1 MTHALSAIPSC
12 AEGTY
17 SVGVM
22 KTKRSH
28 NSGIPASS
36 TAPAAAFVAEQTQIS
51 KYYNQKSGH
60 GFAAED
66 ANHLADLFAGKP
78 ASVVGRSNKL
88 NGADRLVGATALQ
101 SKYYRTAQQTLAA
114 AFDGPSGNYRYTG
127 QLLEVPKD
135 QHAEVVRL
143 MRGKISAGR
152 VPGVTDPAKAPELV
166 RQGSITYGQARNT
179 ARAGNIESIIFD
191 AKTQSVTAACTFG
204 MSFAVTFAMATLNGK
219 SYRDAVREASL
230 AAVQVGGTA
239 FLTGILAS
247 QFLRTRSA
255 AVSAVAIRSLLKK
268 VPCDSLGRKIL
279 EALACGAAGQ
289 PLAGAAAINHLA
301 KALRSNILTAAI
313 ATAVTSTP
321 DFYRA
326 FFARTISRKQLIKN
340 VAVNAAGAAGGTAGW
355 FAGAAGGAAI
365 GTAVAP
371 GVGTTVGAVLGG
383 IAGAFGMGAG
393 CAIGT
398 KRVADI
404 LIEDDAEA
412 MISLLRRRL
421 AKIAESYLL
430 TPREVELLGKE
441 ANRRADAKWLREL
454 FRENSASR
462 RRANK
467 FILDEFTPF
476 VERMLRRRPKLR
488 LPGKE
493 KIIRVAVDSVLKA
506 VDEREAH
513 AA

>member
-1 MTHALSAIPSC
+1 MQLNAIKRKHRHKIVIPSS
-12 AEGTY
+12 AG
-17 SVGVM
+17 S
-22 KTKRSH
+22 
-28 NSGIPASS
+28 A
-36 TAPAAAFVAEQTQIS
+36 AAAFVAEQTQVA
-51 KYYNQKSGH
+51 KYHNLKSGH

-78 ASVVGRSNKL
+78 ASIVGRGNTL
-88 NGADRLVGATALQ
+88 NGADRLVGGTAIQ
-101 SKYYRTAQQTLAA
+101 SKYYRTAVDTLAA
-114 AFDGPSGNYRYTG
+114 AFDGPSGNFRYTG

-143 MRGKISAGR
+143 MRRKIYQGR
-152 VPGVTDPAKAPELV
+152 VPGVTDPAKASEIV
-166 RQGSITYGQARNT
+166 KAGSVTYRQAFNT
-179 ARAGNIESIIFD
+179 ARPGTLESLVFD
-191 AKTQSVTAACTFG
+191 AKTQAVTTLGAFG
-204 MSFAVTFAMATLNGK
+204 LSFAVTFIFAKLNGK
-219 SYRDAVREASL
+219 NQDQALREASL
-230 AAVQVGGTA
+230 AAVKVGGATL
-239 FLTGILAS
+239 LTGILAS
-247 QFLRTRSA
+247 QFLRTRTA
-255 AVSAVAIRSLLKK
+255 AVSAVAIRSFLKR
-268 VPCDSLGRKIL
+268 VPCDSLGRKVL
-279 EALACGAAGQ
+279 EAFACGAAGQ
-289 PLAGAAAINHLA
+289 PVAGAAAINHLA

-340 VAVNAAGAAGGTAGW
+340 VTVNAAGAAGGTAGW

-371 GVGTTVGAVLGG
+371 GVGTTVGAVVGG
-383 IAGAFGMGAG
+383 IAGAFGLGAG

-398 KRVADI
+398 KHVTDM
-404 LIEDDAEA
+404 LIEDDAVA

-430 TPREVELLGKE
+430 TPHEVELLGKE
-441 ANRRADAKWLREL
+441 ANRKANAKWLRQL

-462 RRANK
+462 KRANK
-467 FILDEFTPF
+467 FISDEFTPF

-488 LPGKE
+488 LPGQE
-493 KIIRVAVDSVLKA
+493 KIIRVAADSVLKA
-506 VDEREAH
+506 VDESEAH